1 MTRQVALFI
10 VVLLIAASWRPLLR
24 PIGAGAVIVGDIYS
38 SALWDRNLAAVVTP
52 PPRVEDTDVRVGAT
66 DLRVTW
72 WIPGWGTRHP
82 GVMLVNGATELGNDD
97 PETRRLSD
105 ALGRAGYLVMLPE
118 FPFIKAG
125 MLEREATAI
134 IDAAFARL
142 QERPETRGMPTGAF
156 GFSVGG
162 GMLLAAA
169 SRPGS
174 LEHASYV
181 GALGAYFDLDTY
193 LASVLSRSQGAP
205 GALTP
210 WEPDAEAR
218 VRLPVAAAEALAD
231 AGDRARVVDALNA
244 TGGSVA
250 GPPPPGLGGEAVSLW
265 RALAATSYSDALDRI
280 RELPPSL
287 REVLDDLSPRARWA
301 AIVPRIFWLHDVGD
315 RFEPVSEAFA
325 AEAAATRG
333 RPMRLQVTGLLSHAA
348 ALDERAR
355 ARDAGFW
362 VGELA
367 GLIGFSAAVLSAGG

>member
-193 LASVLSRSQGAP
+193 LASVLGSAQRRNGAVE
-205 GALTP
+205 P
-210 WEPDAEAR
+210 WDPDPEVR
-218 VRLPVAAAEALAD
+218 LRLPVAAAQAIADPADRDRLIAALRASGGRLS
-231 AGDRARVVDALNA
+231 GDPPDGMGVD
-244 TGGSVA
+244 
-250 GPPPPGLGGEAVSLW
+250 AVSLW
-265 RALAATSYSDALDRI
+265 RALATADYDGALARL
-280 RELPPSL
+280 RALPRSL
-287 REVLDDLSPRARWA
+287 RDVFERLSPRSSWSALRPE
-301 AIVPRIFWLHDVGD
+301 VFWLHDVGD
-315 RFEPVSEAFA
+315 RFEPVSEA
-325 AEAAATRG
+325 ENAAATAHAGATHLHRTA
-333 RPMRLQVTGLLSHAA
+333 LISHAA
-348 ALDERAR
+348 ALGQGARERGV
-355 ARDAGFW
+355 DFW
-362 VGELA
+362 AGELS
-367 GLIGFSAAVLSAGG
+367 GLLLFAAQTLSAGG